1 VPVIVLQDYLFSE
14 LKKIEEQKIEEKKKS
29 VAPAASPDSPSLQAL
44 KKSQKTPR
52 KQQNKQEEDKTSNI
66 ISNITLLQLSDE
78 QIDELRDPTNDVQTF
93 RLTEKDK
100 EWVKDTSYL
109 LSKEIRRGSVSQ
121 TDILRLS
128 FLLFEKLLKT
138 NKPEIIKLIERIK

>member
-1 VPVIVLQDYLFSE
+1 MGMFSE
-14 LKKIEEQKIEEKKKS
+14 LKKIEDQKTEEKKKS
-29 VAPAASPDSPSLQAL
+29 ASDVPPIQSPPLPPQ
-44 KKSQKTPR
+44 KKSPTTVR
-52 KQQNKQEEDKTSNI
+52 KQQNIQEENNTSHI
-66 ISNITLLQLSDE
+66 INNITILQLSDE
-78 QIDELRDPTNDVQTF
+78 QVDELRDPTNDVQTF

-128 FLLFEKLLKT
+128 FVLFEKLLKT
-138 NKPEIIKLIERIK
+138 NKPEVIKLIEKIK

>member
-1 VPVIVLQDYLFSE
+1 MGMFSE
-14 LKKIEEQKIEEKKKS
+14 LKKIEDQKTEEKKKS
-29 VAPAASPDSPSLQAL
+29 ASDVPPIQSPPLPTQ
-44 KKSQKTPR
+44 KKSPTTVR
-52 KQQNKQEEDKTSNI
+52 KQQNIQEENNTSHI
-66 ISNITLLQLSDE
+66 ISNITILQLSDK

-128 FLLFEKLLKT
+128 FVLFEKLLKT

>member
-1 VPVIVLQDYLFSE
+1 MGMFSE
-14 LKKIEEQKIEEKKKS
+14 LKKIEDQKTEEKKKI
-29 VAPAASPDSPSLQAL
+29 ASDIPPIQSPPLPTQ
-44 KKSQKTPR
+44 KKSPTTVR
-52 KQQNKQEEDKTSNI
+52 KHQNIQEENNSSNI
-66 ISNITLLQLSDE
+66 VSNITILQLSDK

-128 FLLFEKLLKT
+128 FVFFEKLLKT

>member
-1 VPVIVLQDYLFSE
+1 MGMFSE
-14 LKKIEEQKIEEKKKS
+14 LKKIEEQKTEEKNKRETN
-29 VAPAASPDSPSLQAL
+29 VPPPASPPPPTQ
-44 KKSQKTPR
+44 KKLQKTVK
-52 KQQNKQEEDKTSNI
+52 KQQTKKEGNQTSNI
-66 ISNITLLQLSDE
+66 VSNITILQLSDD

-128 FLLFEKLLKT
+128 FILFEKLLKT

>member
-1 VPVIVLQDYLFSE
+1 MGMFSE
-14 LKKIEEQKIEEKKKS
+14 LKKIEDQKIEEKNKG
-29 VAPAASPDSPSLQAL
+29 VAHVPPPNSPPLPVQ
-44 KKSQKTPR
+44 KKSQKTVS
-52 KQQNKQEEDKTSNI
+52 KQQNKKEENNTSNI
-66 ISNITLLQLSDE
+66 ISNITILQLSDE
-78 QIDELRDPTNDVQTF
+78 QIDELRNPTNDVQTF
-93 RLTEKDK
+93 RVTEKDK

-128 FLLFEKLLKT
+128 FVLFEKLLKT

>member
-1 VPVIVLQDYLFSE
+1 MGMFSE
-14 LKKIEEQKIEEKKKS
+14 LKKIEDQKTEQKKKIASNVPPIQSSPLPPQKKS
-29 VAPAASPDSPSLQAL
+29 LTTV
-44 KKSQKTPR
+44 R
-52 KQQNKQEEDKTSNI
+52 KQQNKQEENNTSHI
-66 ISNITLLQLSDE
+66 ISNITILQLSDK

-128 FLLFEKLLKT
+128 FVLFEKLLKT

>member
-1 VPVIVLQDYLFSE
+1 MGMFSE
-14 LKKIEEQKIEEKKKS
+14 LKKIEEQKTEEKKRS
-29 VAPAASPDSPSLQAL
+29 VISVPPPDSPPLPTQ
-44 KKSQKTPR
+44 KKSPKSVR
-52 KQQNKQEEDKTSNI
+52 KQINTQEENKTSNI
-66 ISNITLLQLSDE
+66 ISNITILQLSDE

-121 TDILRLS
+121 TDILRIS